1 MPIESSR
8 IDPKIA
14 EALRAQ
20 ELELLKDDSDDE
32 KTSEA
37 ERKETK
43 DGEQATPAPPP
54 KPTPP
59 PELVKKA
66 EEALEK
72 HGAKKGT
79 PLGEK
84 IGLFMTGAAL
94 CGGGYMLAGPGIWDN
109 IAYAVGGFLVFAGV
123 TADLQRRRKN
133 AEPKK
138 GILFYPA
145 DVLESLLALLPLTA
159 IEKRY
164 GSLLVLL
171 ARDPC
176 PLEDTEQERLIEQ
189 INGLLNDYR
198 ALNARRQEI
207 LAGHDPAEI
216 QEWEAERERL
226 LNEAS
231 AAADA
236 VVREVKKESARMLSE
251 RIEDTNAVLRMAARM
266 EAQEEAIYQ
275 TMGALHSSL
284 TRLSLAPSRIK
295 LSAPDVNGL
304 RDTIDRTRRQTQA
317 VEQAVQEVMTLRADA

>member
-8 IDPKIA
+8 IDTKIA
-14 EALRAQ
+14 DALRTQ

-32 KTSEA
+32 EKSDEKDKEKTED
-37 ERKETK
+37 EK
-43 DGEQATPAPPP
+43 ATSALPA
-54 KPTPP
+54 KPTLP

-66 EEALEK
+66 EEALAK
-72 HGAKKGT
+72 HGARKGT

-84 IGLFMTGAAL
+84 VGMFVAGAAI
-94 CGGGYMLAGPGIWDN
+94 CGGGYMMGPGGIWDN
-109 IAYAVGGFLVFAGV
+109 VAYVVGGFLVFAGLTV
-123 TADLQRRRKN
+123 DLQRRRKN

-145 DVLESLLALLPLTA
+145 DVLEALLRLLSLSP

-164 GSLLVLL
+164 GDLLVLL

-176 PLEDTEQERLIEQ
+176 PLEDEEQERLIEQ
-189 INGLLNDYR
+189 INGLLNDHR
-198 ALNARRQEI
+198 TLNTRRTEI
-207 LAGHDPAEI
+207 LAGHDASEI
-216 QEWEAERERL
+216 AQWETERQRL
-226 LNEAS
+226 LQE
-231 AAADA
+231 ADA
-236 VVREVKKESARMLSE
+236 TPDAIVREVKKESARMLSE
-251 RIEDTNAVLRMAARM
+251 RIEDANAVLRVAMRM

-295 LSAPDVNGL
+295 LAAPDVNGL

-317 VEQAVQEVMTLRADA
+317 VEQAVQEVLTLRADA